1 MENIIKK
8 WRDNNKDKVKLQK
21 KREKI
26 RSILRKHN
34 ILPKVGVE
42 PDNQQKIILDQISNN
57 DFSYYEKFKKEKHKQ
72 TTTYKKRVHT
82 EEERPILK
90 RERLLYESR
99 KYGILPK
106 MGEPLNEEQQEI
118 YNFIYE
124 HYETPI
130 NTFLSKYSHLTT
142 PEHRIWYRAKKSSYR
157 KKYNHDFNISVDD
170 ITIPKVCPYL
180 GSPISTEIDDID
192 KPNYFSIDRIDSSKG
207 YVKDN
212 IQIISKLA
220 NIMKN
225 NATIEELIIFA
236 QNILKIH
243 KTNS

>member
-21 KREKI
+21 KRERV
-26 RSILRKHN
+26 RSILRKNN
-34 ILPKVGVE
+34 ILPNNDVTPNKE
-42 PDNQQKIILDQISNN
+42 QQIILDQISNN
-57 DFSYYEKFKKEKHKQ
+57 DFSYYEKFKEEKHRQ
-72 TTTYKKRVHT
+72 TNSYKKRIHT
-82 EEERPILK
+82 EEEQPILK
-90 RERLLYESR
+90 KERLLYESR

-106 MGEPLNEEQQEI
+106 VGEPLNEEQQEI

-130 NTFLSKYSHLTT
+130 KSFLSKYSNLTT

-157 KKYNHDFNISVDD
+157 KKYKHDFNISVED
-170 ITIPKVCPYL
+170 IVIPKVCPYL
-180 GSPISTEIDDID
+180 GIPLSTEINDIN
-192 KPNYFSIDRIDSSKG
+192 KPNYYSIDRIDSTKG

-220 NIMKN
+220 NTMKN
-225 NATIEELIIFA
+225 NATIDELIIFSR
-236 QNILKIH
+236 NVLKIH
-243 KTNS
+243 DVNS